1 MNVSADDSILLLKA
15 ATVDM
20 AVVAKTIGVS
30 TLTLEEVWEDLKKV
44 ASSVAKMYTDESC
57 FALSYNDLNAECM
70 RKVVHALDKGYF
82 KKPRTEFFK
91 LVKTAMNNHV
101 RGIVQRHRYTI
112 KRTGHKPPE
121 RGDMTAVNFKP
132 EVSMDDPENGIQV
145 ADMEDTAGIGHFDAE
160 LVEDVKVYLTT
171 IEKVVLDQLINPND
185 AAFMHAYLE
194 ASIGRRRR
202 DTLNVKLG
210 QVSMA
215 YGLGM
220 ALDEFCKVQDSIKRK
235 YMTNVITDKPEDLR
249 FNAALATLENI
260 YGVQIPRSTEK
271 VVIARLFTIAARDQL
286 DKATPDIDRLLN
298 AVGAKSPVIEEGR
311 LHCFGVLFAKNH
323 RICQACGL
331 RQACQV
337 DAANYGLGEITLSPK
352 LLGSK
357 NVRFATITDNSP
369 QPMSTDTDAQTT
381 ETMVKHSVDT
391 KETQRE
397 PFTNNERDEVLL
409 NHLREHYKQIKFG
422 TDIYFTLKDGKNAC
436 IFYIGKEGERFDL
449 RFCKPSDDLKKTLVR
464 KVRSFYLPDDASSDD
479 ALAMIEKHGSHTF
492 KKE

>member
-1 MNVSADDSILLLKA
+1 MNSVDDTLVFKT

-20 AVVAKTIGVS
+20 TLVARTIGVS

-44 ASSVAKMYTDESC
+44 ASTVAKMYTDESC
-57 FALSYNDLNAECM
+57 FALSYHDLYAECM

-82 KKPRTEFFK
+82 KKPRSEFFK

-101 RGIVQRHRYTI
+101 RGIVQRHRFTI
-112 KRTGHKPPE
+112 KRTGHRPPE
-121 RGDMTAVNFKP
+121 RGDMTSINFKP

-145 ADMEDTAGIGHFDAE
+145 ANMEDSAGLGHFDAE
-160 LVEDVKVYLTT
+160 LVEDVKVYLTA
-171 IEKVVLDQLINPND
+171 IERVVLDQLINPND

-194 ASIGRRRR
+194 ASVGRRCR

-220 ALDEFCKVQDSIKRK
+220 ELDEFCRVQDSIKRK
-235 YMTNVITDKPEDLR
+235 YMTNVMTDKPEDIK
-249 FNAALATLENI
+249 FNAALATLESI
-260 YGVQIPRSTEK
+260 YGVQVPRSTEK

-286 DKATPDIDRLLN
+286 DKATPDIEKLLSV
-298 AVGAKSPVIEEGR
+298 VGAKSPVVEEGR
-311 LHCFGVLFAKNH
+311 LSCYGVLFSKNH
-323 RICQACGL
+323 RVCQACGL
-331 RQACQV
+331 RQSCQV
-337 DAANYGLGEITLSPK
+337 EAANYGLGEITLSPK
-352 LLGSK
+352 LLGSR
-357 NVRFATITDNSP
+357 NVRFATITDNP
-369 QPMSTDTDAQTT
+369 QSPMSTETTDGTSETT
-381 ETMVKHSVDT
+381 VPQSADSKGES
-391 KETQRE
+391 QRE

-422 TDIYFTLKDGKNAC
+422 TDIYFTHKDGRNAC

-449 RFCKPSDDLKKTLVR
+449 RFCKPSDDLKKVLVR
-464 KVRSFYLPDDASSDD
+464 KVRSFYLPDDTTSEV
-479 ALAMIEKHGSHTF
+479 ALAMIEKHGSSTF